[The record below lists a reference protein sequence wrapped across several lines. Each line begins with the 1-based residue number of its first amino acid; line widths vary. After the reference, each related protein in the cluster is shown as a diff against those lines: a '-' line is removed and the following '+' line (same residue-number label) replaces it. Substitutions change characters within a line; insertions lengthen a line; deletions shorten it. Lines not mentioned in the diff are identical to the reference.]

1 MRPGWSCVQ
10 WMRYI
15 SNMHELHLRSLDLNL
30 ILALDALLEERSV
43 TRAAQRVGITQSA
56 MSHALARLRAV
67 TGDALLVRT
76 ANGMVATAR
85 AEELGPPIRRALEGV
100 AAALRPP
107 QAFEPKTAARRIRIG
122 TGDYGEIV
130 LLPCV
135 LKRLAKE
142 APRVDLR
149 VVFQGDN
156 AAGMLRSGDV
166 DLLLSPLFAAEIG
179 PGMYARKLFDER
191 FVCVVRRGHPLASK
205 KLTLARYAAA
215 SHALISPRGKEGSQ
229 TDDALTRL
237 GLSRRVAVTVPHFL
251 VAPHIVAQS
260 DLVLTLPA
268 RVANMLAAPLGLVI
282 LEPPSE
288 LRLDGFTMSAV
299 WHERTHADPALR
311 WTRELFAEVAK
322 DS

>member
-1 MRPGWSCVQ
+1 M
-10 WMRYI
+10 

-56 MSHALARLRAV
+56 MSHALGRLRAV

-76 ANGMVATAR
+76 ANGMAATAR

-107 QAFEPKTAARRIRIG
+107 QPFDPKKAKLRIRIG

-130 LLPCV
+130 LLPRV
-135 LKRLAKE
+135 IARLSKE
-142 APRVDLR
+142 APHVDLR
-149 VVFQGDN
+149 VLFLAN
-156 AAGMLRSGDV
+156 SAAGILRSGDA
-166 DLLLSPLFAAEIG
+166 DLLLSPVFAAEVG

-191 FVCVVRRGHPLASK
+191 FVCVVRSGHPLARK
-205 KLTLARYAAA
+205 TLTLVRYVGA
-215 SHALISPRGKEGSQ
+215 SHALIAPRGKEGSQ
-229 TDDALTRL
+229 TDDALARM
-237 GLSRRVAVTVPHFL
+237 GMSRRVALTIPHFL

-268 RVANMLAAPLGLVI
+268 RVATMLAPPLGLVI
-282 LEPPSE
+282 LKPPSE

-299 WHERTHADPALR
+299 WHERTHADPAQR
-311 WTRELFAEVAK
+311 WMRELFAEVAK
-322 DS
+322 NS